1 MPGYRMKSND
11 KTRLQS
17 MNPEWWLL
25 LSLFV
30 VSAVVAI
37 VPVGGR
43 MLLFLYLG
51 PIMIAAFLYG
61 RRHAV
66 LTSVACVLLV
76 FVGTFL
82 RDVANAHAV
91 LSLWS
96 EHWSSLGLW
105 AVMTLAF
112 GFGLGWLFGDVKQTN
127 EGVLNIMRY
136 MVGRDNERHNYVRR
150 LSFFAGV
157 IAQEAKLSEDQC
169 ETVRRAAL
177 LRDVGELD
185 LSRDTFKRFSV
196 VCDDHDSRIQPVSG
210 AEHHVSLGEVMDL
223 VLADK
228 MYGSKFDRQPM
239 GARILAV
246 AAEYDDLTSNKRRR
260 SALPSSV
267 AKTMI
272 EREAGKKFDPTIVRA
287 FARAYDRGTL
297 THGTKSL
304 AVAAGE

>member
-1 MPGYRMKSND
+1 MKSKN
-11 KTRLQS
+11 KTRLRS
-17 MNPEWWLL
+17 MNPEWWLV

-30 VSAVVAI
+30 VSAI
-37 VPVGGR
+37 VTIIPLGGR
-43 MLLFLYLG
+43 MLLFLYLA

-61 RRHAV
+61 RRHAI
-66 LTSVACVLLV
+66 LTSIACVLLV
-76 FVGTFL
+76 MVGTFCK
-82 RDVANAHAV
+82 DVTAHSSAM
-91 LSLWS
+91 LSLSS
-96 EHWSSLGLW
+96 EHWGSLALW
-105 AVMTLAF
+105 ALMTIGF
-112 GFGLGWLFGDVKQTN
+112 GCGLGWLFGDVRQTN

-157 IAQEAKLSEDQC
+157 IAHEAKLTEEQC

-177 LRDVGELD
+177 LRDIGELD
-185 LSRDTFKRFSV
+185 LSRDTFKRFTV
-196 VCDDHDSRIQPVSG
+196 VCDDHDMRVAPENG

-246 AAEYDDLTSNKRRR
+246 ATEFDDLTSSKRRR
-260 SALPSSV
+260 SALPASV

-272 EREAGKKFDPTIVRA
+272 EREAGKKFDPTVVRA
-287 FARAYDRGTL
+287 FARAFDRGTL
-297 THGTKSL
+297 THDRQSV
-304 AVAAGE
+304 AVASGE

>member
-1 MPGYRMKSND
+1 MNKKS

-17 MNPEWWLL
+17 MNPEWWLV

-30 VSAVVAI
+30 VSALVAI
-37 VPVGGR
+37 VPYGGR
-43 MLLFLYLG
+43 TLLFLYMA

-76 FVGTFL
+76 LVGTFCK
-82 RDVANAHAV
+82 DVSNSHAV
-91 LSLWS
+91 LSLLS

-105 AVMTLAF
+105 AVMTLGF
-112 GFGLGWLFGDVKQTN
+112 GFGLGWLFGDVRQTN

-136 MVGRDNERHNYVRR
+136 MVGRDNERHNFVRR

-157 IAQEAKLSEDQC
+157 IAQEAKLSAEQC

-177 LRDVGELD
+177 LRDIGELN
-185 LSRDTFKRFSV
+185 LSRDTFKRFSD
-196 VCDDHDSRIQPVSG
+196 VCDAHDLHLVEESG
-210 AEHHVSLGEVMDL
+210 PEHHVSLGEVMDL

-228 MYGSKFDRQPM
+228 IYGSKFDRQPM
-239 GARILAV
+239 GARILSV
-246 AAEYDDLTSNKRRR
+246 AAEFDDLTSSKRRR
-260 SALPSSV
+260 SALPASV

-297 THGTKSL
+297 THGSKSM